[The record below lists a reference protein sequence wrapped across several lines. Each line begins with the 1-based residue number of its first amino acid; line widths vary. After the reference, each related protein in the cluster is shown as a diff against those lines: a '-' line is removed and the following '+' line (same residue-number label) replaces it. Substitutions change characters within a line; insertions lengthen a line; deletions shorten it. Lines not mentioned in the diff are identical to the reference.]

1 MSLPHCLIYRRT
13 IYLYMLDEA
22 MRRLLDFDRR
32 RYWLSNGWSIR
43 FRIPEVEATD
53 SRPHGIKYAFTLHD
67 VDRTRLLGFDNAH
80 GIPRA
85 QAYDHR
91 HRFRRTADLVSYD
104 FRGADELICDFFA
117 AVEQACRQ
125 EGVPFEFEADEVE
138 YVMEASDDPDVSD

>member
-1 MSLPHCLIYRRT
+1 MP
-13 IYLYMLDEA
+13 DEA

-32 RYWLSNGWSIR
+32 RYWLSNGWAIR
-43 FRIPEVEATD
+43 FRIAEVEVTEG
-53 SRPHGIKYAFTLHD
+53 RPHGIKYAFTLHD

-80 GIPRA
+80 GIPRV

-91 HRFRRTADLVSYD
+91 HRFRRAADLVSYD

-125 EGVPFEFEADEVE
+125 EGVPFEFETGDVD
-138 YVMEASDDPDVSD
+138 YLMEDGDDPNVSD